1 MDVGV
6 LGQRQLHHGVVFLPA
21 EHDADGG
28 ILLRQLHM
36 AVVVVHIHLHLPEV
50 LVREFAQLQVD
61 DEVAAQE
68 PVVEDEVEE
77 VVVAIEG
84 EALLPRLKEKAFAQ
98 LQEEFFEV
106 RDNGRFEIGFGV
118 TGLLVE
124 AEEFE
129 DERILQDVFGLR
141 DDLPLAGEAF
151 DARFVAAEGEA
162 VVEGGG
168 FLAAEFGERPA
179 FVGGFNLVKAALVG
193 VFDGE

>member
-1 MDVGV
+1 M
-6 LGQRQLHHGVVFLPA
+6 R
-21 EHDADGG
+21 E
-28 ILLRQLHM
+28 
-36 AVVVVHIHLHLPEV
+36 
-50 LVREFAQLQVD
+50 LVELQVD
-61 DEVAAQE
+61 DQIAAQE

-77 VVVAIEG
+77 VVVAVEG
-84 EALLPRLKEKAFAQ
+84 EALLPSLKEEAFAQ

-106 RDNGRFEIGFGV
+106 RDDGGFEIGFGV

-124 AEEFE
+124 TEEFE

-151 DARFVAAEGEA
+151 YAGFVAAEGEA
-162 VVEGGG
+162 LVEGGG

-193 VFDGE
+193 VFDGVEMSI